1 MSITITST
9 PDALA
14 ERIFN
19 STLGA
24 LDVLAIH
31 VGSELGWYPALAE
44 HGSATAGELA
54 AATGTSSRY
63 AREWLEHQAVGGL
76 LDVDD
81 VAADAEDRRYSLP
94 DAHAEVLLDRDS
106 LAYVAP
112 IARILAAAAKLMPD
126 FLDAYRTGGGVPWTA
141 FGAEGREAQA
151 ALTRPLYLHVFAQE
165 WLPTLPEV
173 HERLVA
179 GGRVADV
186 ACGAGWSSIGIAK
199 AYPDARVDGY
209 DVDEASIDL
218 ARANAAAAGVGDRVT
233 FHVRDVADGPAP
245 DRDYDLV
252 GARGAPRHGAAGRGA
267 HVHALARGRR
277 RHRAGPR
284 RARRRG
290 VHGPGRRDRAAL
302 LGFSLFCCLP
312 TGMAEE
318 HSAATGTVMRPD
330 TLRDY
335 VARGR
340 VRRRRG
346 ARHRAPAVPA
356 LPRRLIEPAEESL
369 GDAAQRRLAVVV

>member
-31 VGSELGWYPALAE
+31 VGTELGWYAALAE
-44 HGSATAGELA
+44 YGPATADELA
-54 AATGTSSRY
+54 AASGSSSRY

-76 LDVDD
+76 LEVDD
-81 VAADAEDRRYSLP
+81 IAADAEDRRYSLP
-94 DAHAEVLLDRDS
+94 DAHAEVLLNRDS

-126 FLDAYRTGGGVPWTA
+126 FLHAYRTGGGVPWTA

-151 ALTRPLYLHVFAQE
+151 ALTRPLYMHVFAQE

-173 HERLVA
+173 HEQLLA

-218 ARANAAAAGVGDRVT
+218 ARANAAAAGVADRVA
-233 FHVRDVADGPAP
+233 FHVRDVAAGPAP

-252 GARGAPRHGAAGRGA
+252 CVLEAVHDMARP
-267 HVHALARGRR
+267 VEALAFMRSL
-277 RHRAGPR
+277 AGDEGTVLVMDER
-284 RARRRG
+284 TAE
-290 VHGPGRRDRAAL
+290 VFTAPGDEMERIL
-302 LGFSLFCCLP
+302 YGFSLFCCLP
-312 TGMAEE
+312 TGMAEAP
-318 HSAATGTVMRPD
+318 SAETGTVMRPD

-335 VARGR
+335 V
-340 VRRRRG
+340 
-346 ARHRAPAVPA
+346 RAAGFADAEVLDIEHPQF
-356 LPRRLIEPAEESL
+356 RLY
-369 GDAAQRRLAVVV
+369 RLV